1 MSLIN
6 QQAYSLHSIYG
17 VPSAP
22 QLLFRYI
29 YYQVKKVKKVALP
42 RTREG
47 LTRLHTPDWRGMGGG
62 GRRGAKRETG
72 GLTARKG
79 KKGWGGWG
87 GVGSGRQQR
96 SRAGDDE
103 RKKRISF
110 LVFFWTICF
119 IFIER
124 DVALL
129 EGPKGPSGIPG
140 SGGAAV
146 CTRTRS
152 CADQSPF
159 YPGVKVYS
167 KVP

>member
-1 MSLIN
+1 
-6 QQAYSLHSIYG
+6 
-17 VPSAP
+17 
-22 QLLFRYI
+22 
-29 YYQVKKVKKVALP
+29 
-42 RTREG
+42 
-47 LTRLHTPDWRGMGGG
+47 MGGG

-129 EGPKGPSGIPG
+129 EGPKGPSETPG

-146 CTRTRS
+146 SLVCRS
-152 CADQSPF
+152 KPF
-159 YPGVKVYS
+159 LPRCQGLPQGTL
-167 KVP
+167 KVPFVESATSCSRNVAGPDFIQILSPISFL